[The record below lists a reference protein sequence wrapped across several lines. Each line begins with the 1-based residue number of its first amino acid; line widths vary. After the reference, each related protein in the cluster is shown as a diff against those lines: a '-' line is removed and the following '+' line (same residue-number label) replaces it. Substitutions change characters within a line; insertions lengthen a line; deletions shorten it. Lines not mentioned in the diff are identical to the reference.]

1 MSGSIGA
8 ALARMMSCVALFT
21 PCLSSVTRNS
31 PPLTSVNRQNFAA
44 TNLRRRPLS
53 ARSKYSTAAEAAQV
67 TAHIAFAS
75 DRDGNFEIYIM
86 DADGGGQTRLTEDAS
101 EDYSPAW
108 SPDGRRLAFVSTRD
122 GNAEIYVMNA
132 DGTGQTRLTNN
143 TASDLAPAWTRDGSQ
158 IAFVTNRDGND
169 EIYLMNA
176 DGSNQTNLTNNPA
189 DDASFSF
196 SPDGL
201 MIAFASTREDD
212 QFEIFTMN
220 LNGTGVV
227 RLTNA
232 EGADINPNW
241 SPQQISFQ
249 TNRDD
254 NDEIYTMGANGSKQ
268 TRLTNNPELDVDP
281 TQSSDGAK
289 IAFASSRDGNLEVY
303 LMNPDGSGLQ
313 RLTTNNAADIEP
325 AIQPQGVIPPPPAA
339 GAATIQFSN
348 TDYSAGEG
356 DPFATLTVSR
366 TGSTTAA
373 ATVDFATVNGTAT
386 NRTDYAYNFGT
397 LKFGPGETSKNIT
410 VLIIDDVFVENDE
423 TLNVTLSNPTGAVLG
438 SRNTATLTIVDND
451 TAPPNV
457 NPIDN
462 ARFFVNQHYLDF
474 LNRAPDQAGIDYW
487 TNQITQCGNNLACLL
502 ARRNAVSAAFFIETE
517 FQATGF
523 FVFRLYK
530 ASYATL
536 PLRQQFIKDRS
547 RVVAGPTLESD
558 KAALAND
565 FVMRDAFI
573 TLYPNTLTPDEF
585 VNKLFDTAALF
596 PFTAERQQLAQ
607 DMRNGK
613 TRAQVLTEV
622 IEIQQFKT
630 REFNPAFVYMQYVGY
645 LGRDPDAAGLA
656 FWLDV
661 LNNRQPN
668 NFLGMVCSF
677 ITSAE
682 YQLRFSSVITQSNAV
697 CSGVH

>member
-1 MSGSIGA
+1 MSSSIVA
-8 ALARMMSCVALFT
+8 AVACMIICVALFT
-21 PCLSSVTRNS
+21 PGVSSVTRNS
-31 PPLTSVNRQNFAA
+31 PRLTSVNRQNFAA
-44 TNLRRRPLS
+44 TSLRRRALS
-53 ARSKYSTAAEAAQV
+53 TRSKYSTAAEAAQV
-67 TAHIAFAS
+67 TARIAFAS
-75 DRDGNFEIYIM
+75 DRDGNFEIYVM

-108 SPDGRRLAFVSTRD
+108 SPDGRRIAFVSTRD

-201 MIAFASTREDD
+201 KIAFASTREDD
-212 QFEIFTMN
+212 RFQIFTMN

-241 SPQQISFQ
+241 SPRQISFQ

-254 NDEIYTMGANGSKQ
+254 NDEVYVMGADGSNQ

-289 IAFASSRDGNLEVY
+289 LAFASSRDGNLEIY

-325 AIQPQGVIPPPPAA
+325 AIQPQRLIPPPPAA
-339 GAATIQFSN
+339 GAATIQFSS

-356 DPFATLTVSR
+356 DGFATLTVSR
-366 TGSTTAA
+366 TGTTTAA

-386 NRTDYAYNFGT
+386 NRTDYTYNFGT
-397 LKFGPGETSKNIT
+397 LKFGPGETSKNIN

-423 TLNVTLSNPTGAVLG
+423 TLTVTLSNPTGAVLG

-451 TAPPNV
+451 TAPPST

-502 ARRNAVSAAFFIETE
+502 ARRNAVSASFFIETE
-517 FQATGF
+517 FQVTGY
-523 FVFRLYK
+523 FVYRLYK
-530 ASYATL
+530 ASFGVVPT
-536 PLRQQFIKDRS
+536 RQQFIMDRS

-558 KAALAND
+558 KAALASD

-573 TLYPNTLTPDEF
+573 ALYPNTLTPDEF

-645 LGRDPDAAGLA
+645 LGRDPDAAGFA
-656 FWLDV
+656 FWLNV
-661 LNNRQPN
+661 LNNREPN